1 MLICSVFIL
10 LIVAVLATLFFTKL
24 KAWWKY
30 LNLGFFLVYMSMI
43 AYWIYIGAGMGGWLI
58 MLNSIIWMFAHFSIL
73 WLSIIFFYKNVQVEK
88 AWK

>member
-30 LNLGFFLVYMSMI
+30 LNLGFFLVYMSMV

-58 MLNSIIWMFAHFSIL
+58 MLNSIIWMFAHFCIL